1 MASRSSLTRRA
12 PQPTPISPNV
22 PFNLALGIALGLLVG
37 IAAAFVR
44 NARDTRVRSAAR
56 LQELTGAP
64 VLSEIASDRDAR
76 LHPLTLGAPPGS
88 ARVESFRKLRT
99 NLQFLEPTRPHR
111 VVVVTSATVGEGKST
126 TACNLALAL
135 ADAGSRVLLIDLNL
149 RLPQVDRYLQ
159 VEPGAGVANVL
170 SGRIAVKNAVLRW
183 VDGGLDV
190 LPAGPVPFNPSEL
203 LASRATAALLDEV
216 RQRYDYV
223 IIDAPAVLPVTDAAA
238 VAARADGVVLVV
250 RYGRTSEEQ
259 VAAAVNGLEAVGV
272 LLLGVALTGTRPSR
286 WRRGRAGSYPEPDPA
301 PPTRGTPVP
310 GGRGHVDGV
319 MPLGAVTVSDRHS
332 HGEHPHG
339 WRAQRQRHERC
350 TAQRGCER
358 HPAQRGCERH
368 PEQRDPGGRHRQPD
382 ALAGARICRTRR
394 ERAAALTEP
403 ARLGRSPQ
411 QSRRVKAALP
421 RLIRAHAAGDV
432 L

>member
-1 MASRSSLTRRA
+1 MAPVPVPEPTRIGVEIIRSAA

-22 PFNLALGIALGLLVG
+22 PFNLALGVALGLLVG

-44 NARDTRVRSAAR
+44 NARDTRVRSTQR
-56 LQELTGAP
+56 LQEITGAP
-64 VLSEIASDRDAR
+64 VLSEIAADRDAR

-135 ADAGSRVLLIDLNL
+135 ADAGSRVLLVDLNL

-223 IIDAPAVLPVTDAAA
+223 IIDAPAVLPVTDAAS

-259 VAAAVNGLEAVGV
+259 VAAAVNGLEAVGAP
-272 LLLGVALTGTRPSR
+272 LLGVALTGTPPSR
-286 WRRGRAGSYPEPDPA
+286 LRRRRAGSYPEPDPA
-301 PPTRGTPVP
+301 PPSRGPAAP
-310 GGRGHVDGV
+310 GGRGHIDGV
-319 MPLGAVTVSDRHS
+319 MPGPRPATPIGTPTGSILTGGAPNGSVTNGAPHNGAPNGAPHNGAPNGTPTNGVPAGTVSPTPGRGDS
-332 HGEHPHG
+332 VPHG
-339 WRAQRQRHERC
+339 
-350 TAQRGCER
+350 
-358 HPAQRGCERH
+358 
-368 PEQRDPGGRHRQPD
+368 
-382 ALAGARICRTRR
+382 
-394 ERAAALTEP
+394 
-403 ARLGRSPQ
+403 
-411 QSRRVKAALP
+411 
-421 RLIRAHAAGDV
+421 AGDRPSPSPRS
-432 L
+432 